1 MMERS
6 CNAKVLTIV
15 IPTYNMQ
22 DYLHKCLSSLIVPEA
37 QLPLLEVLVINDGS
51 KDNSSAIA
59 HEYQDKYPDTF
70 LVIDKE
76 NGNYGSCVNRG
87 LKEATG
93 KYIKILD
100 ADDWFDTKNLS
111 AFLDSL
117 QNTDVDVVL
126 TDYNKHWAQNV
137 EAKTDFFAKADYIYS
152 VKEAYEEN
160 KQGVLVVQMHS
171 LAYKLTCFNGIDYHQ
186 TEGVSYTDKEWDL
199 MPWMKANTMQY
210 IPLNVYQY
218 NLTREG
224 QTCDLKV
231 FFGKINDQFVGV
243 RNCLAKADQLHS
255 VLDSFHRD
263 LLFEA
268 ILCRMR
274 ELYHIVLVSMKENP
288 KYLLEFD
295 KDLQVKYPRYA
306 EQVAEDTMSR
316 CFPYH
321 YVKKWRESGNKP
333 LPCHIHASF
342 FFVSKSVG
350 ACKKILNIFGFKK
363 S

>member
-1 MMERS
+1 MMESS
-6 CNAKVLTIV
+6 CNTKVLTIV

-22 DYLHKCLSSLIVPEA
+22 NYLHKCLSSLIVSDA

-70 LVIDKE
+70 RVIDKE

-111 AFLDSL
+111 AFIDRL
-117 QNTDVDVVL
+117 QNTDADVVL
-126 TDYNKHWAQNV
+126 TDYNKHWKQAV
-137 EAKTDFFAKADYIYS
+137 EEKTNLFAKTDYIYS
-152 VKEAYEEN
+152 VKEAFEEN
-160 KQGVLVVQMHS
+160 KNGVLVVQMHS
-171 LAYKLTCFNGIDYHQ
+171 LTYKLTCFDGIDYHQ

-199 MPWMKANTMQY
+199 MPWMKADTMLY

-231 FFGKINDQFVGV
+231 FFGKINDQFIGV
-243 RNCLAKADQLHS
+243 RNCLAKAEQLHS
-255 VLDSFHRD
+255 ILDSFHQD

-268 ILCRMR
+268 IVCRMR

-288 KYLLEFD
+288 KYLMEFD
-295 KDLQVKYPRYA
+295 KDLQANYPRYA
-306 EQVAEDTMSR
+306 ERVAEDVMRR
-316 CFPYH
+316 CFPYC
-321 YVKKWRESGNKP
+321 YVKKWRKDGYKP
-333 LPCHIHASF
+333 LPWYIHASF

-350 ACKKILNIFGFKK
+350 ACKRILKIFGFKK
-363 S
+363 